1 MIKLFCAISDTVDE
15 LKKAIKAEKPNAF
28 KNLDADELELSLAKK
43 GAGWLPIEDLAAIE
57 DGVAVPGF
65 EKVSLVDTKSEKY
78 SVYSIQKMLQMK
90 GLPSPQTEQIHVL
103 VVVPPPSVGSKR
115 SADEIADV
123 QKRLR
128 LLETDSAAIKPAL
141 AAIKP
146 KTLTK
151 FTPLSVHEDEFQLDS
166 LSITQQSDDPIV
178 MTPTLHEF
186 WEGFGE
192 FPPHYFVRVEEVM
205 FWEVIK
211 KMLYGEDRVVI
222 VGSPGVGKSCFLM
235 LIAFYLACIK
245 MEKVLVIRRLKKR
258 KRMNAVVF
266 FDGRGSYARLSDLSS
281 QDIKLSWR
289 PEKLHAVRFLATSCQ
304 FDAKQDDS
312 SRIVVLPAW
321 RDADLLQYA
330 KSTNWVTETGL
341 RQIKRQDTPFP
352 RLVKEQYF
360 YSGGSLR
367 EFCRNRRSLLERV
380 TSDCCAVANDQAF
393 ELVYNYGGGQSRSQ
407 VDRIRRHFIT
417 DCNRE
422 VDYYDRLWWKLSVD
436 SGYVLSQLGRK
447 IDTDKQLEVYKYAK
461 SVGAGFHG
469 VAYEQL
475 LHNAVRGAF
484 VKRKPVV
491 LKMREGSIYEK
502 IEIRVPNVVCSGE
515 NEESCYRCL
524 SALEKDTYWYPDY
537 PFFPFIDA
545 VTTCEAFPIRDDSG
559 LYSGDDS
566 KRENVQGKRLCRLNE
581 ELDKNTLLKNMKR
594 AFVVVGPDSG
604 ICEMFDLKGAPDANT
619 FLTMISC
626 FNPEQLER
634 ELS

>member
-1 MIKLFCAISDTVDE
+1 
-15 LKKAIKAEKPNAF
+15 
-28 KNLDADELELSLAKK
+28 
-43 GAGWLPIEDLAAIE
+43 
-57 DGVAVPGF
+57 
-65 EKVSLVDTKSEKY
+65 
-78 SVYSIQKMLQMK
+78 
-90 GLPSPQTEQIHVL
+90 
-103 VVVPPPSVGSKR
+103 
-115 SADEIADV
+115 
-123 QKRLR
+123 
-128 LLETDSAAIKPAL
+128 
-141 AAIKP
+141 
-146 KTLTK
+146 
-151 FTPLSVHEDEFQLDS
+151 
-166 LSITQQSDDPIV
+166 

-205 FWEVIK
+205 FWEMIK

-281 QDIKLSWR
+281 QDIRAIRGQAKGATVLVDGFNQEEVED
-289 PEKLHAVRFLATSCQ
+289 PDKNYMPFDVLATSCQ
-304 FDAKQDDS
+304 FDAKQDDNS
-312 SRIVVLPAW
+312 SIVVLPAW

-330 KSTNWVTETGL
+330 KLTDWVTETGL
-341 RQIKRQDTPFP
+341 RKVKRKNTPYSKI
-352 RLVKEQYF
+352 VKEQYF

-367 EFCRNRRSLLERV
+367 EFCKKRSSLEERV
-380 TSDCCAVANDQAF
+380 ARDCRAVGNGQAF
-393 ELVYNYGGGQSRSQ
+393 DLVYNYGGGQSKSQ
-407 VDRIRRHFIT
+407 VDRLRRHYIT
-417 DCNRE
+417 DWNRE
-422 VDYYDRLWWKLSVD
+422 VVYHDSRWWKLSVD

-447 IDTDKQLEVYKYAK
+447 IDTDKQLEVYKYSK
-461 SVGAGFHG
+461 SVGAGFHA

-475 LHNAVRGAF
+475 LHNAVRGVF

-491 LKMREGSIYEK
+491 LKMREGSKYEK

-524 SALEKDTYWYPDY
+524 STLEKDTYWYPDY

-545 VTTCEAFPIRDDSG
+545 VTTCEAFPSKGGSDEEGHNLSTKSETIVAYIQVTIRSE
-559 LYSGDDS
+559 
-566 KRENVQGKRLCRLNE
+566 KTFKEKRLCRLNE
-581 ELDKNTLLKNMKR
+581 ELDKNTSLKNMKR

-604 ICEMFDLKGAPDANT
+604 ICKMFDLKGAPDANT